1 MKLHRFDAVSFV
13 FGAFFVGIGLL
24 VMLGGSSGLL
34 SAWLVPG
41 VLIGLGVLVL
51 AAAWQGSRPQPQP
64 SEPPAED

>member
-13 FGAFFVGIGLL
+13 FGALFVGIGLL

-64 SEPPAED
+64 SEPLAED